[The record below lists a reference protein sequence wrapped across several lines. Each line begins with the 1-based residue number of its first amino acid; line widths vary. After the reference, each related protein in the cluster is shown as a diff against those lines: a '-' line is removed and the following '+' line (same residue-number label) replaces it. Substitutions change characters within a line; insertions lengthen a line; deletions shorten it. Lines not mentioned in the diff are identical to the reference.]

1 MLLTSRSAAPQG
13 MPVFRR
19 GLRGG
24 READI
29 MSLIY
34 KICPLPLWREAE
46 KTKLFH
52 GAPVD
57 LADGFI
63 HFSAA
68 GQVAETAAKHFA
80 GQPDLLLVAVRA
92 EALGEA
98 LRWEVSRGGALFP
111 HLYGPLP
118 LSAVRSA
125 VPLPLGADGRH
136 VLPPEITRPSFD
148 PRAEGWEPAPADDY
162 LDLVGPLWQR
172 PAAKAGEPGF
182 RRFGFLAQKRHL
194 NRNGMVHGGM
204 IMTFLDHALGLT
216 MRTVNRTNRQSTIQL
231 DTHFLSGIEDG
242 EFAEAHCR
250 VTRATKS
257 LLFAAGEVLAGGRPV
272 AQAQA
277 IFKIGPPFPPRTPLS
292 AGRS

>member
-1 MLLTSRSAAPQG
+1 
-13 MPVFRR
+13 
-19 GLRGG
+19 
-24 READI
+24 
-29 MSLIY
+29 MSSIY
-34 KICPLPLWREAE
+34 KICPLSLWREAE
-46 KTKLFH
+46 TAKLFR

-80 GQPDLLLVAVRA
+80 GQSDLVLVAVRA
-92 EALGEA
+92 EALGGA

-118 LSAVRSA
+118 LSAVRSV

-136 VLPPEITRPSFD
+136 VLPPEIAQPSSFD
-148 PRAEGWEPAPADDY
+148 PRTEGWEPAPADDY
-162 LDLVGPLWQR
+162 IDLVGPLWQR
-172 PAAKAGEPGF
+172 PVPEGRETGTW
-182 RRFGFLAQKRHL
+182 RFGFVAGKRHL
-194 NRNGMVHGGM
+194 NRNGLVHGGM
-204 IMTFLDHALGLT
+204 IMSFVDHAFGLT
-216 MRTVNRTNRQSTIQL
+216 ARSVNRGNRQATIQL

-242 EFAEAHCR
+242 EFAEARCRLTR
-250 VTRATKS
+250 VTKS
-257 LLFAAGEVLAGGRPV
+257 ILFVAGEVVAGHRPV

-277 IFKIGPPFPPRTPLS
+277 VFKIGPPFPRVKAVS